1 MTILTQVKTVLKYAR
16 TRVFMETPIQASRC
30 RIAAALVLYNTSK
43 DGDEAKE
50 YARKLYQSNLEDKI
64 TPGPEKFYSYLGLA
78 EHYYKPE
85 EEEES
90 LPDTVSSD
98 EAQRWDLV
106 LQFADQALSARSAE
120 KGALGSD
127 LNEERCIRAFV
138 LKAHA
143 LSKLNRDEEMIQ
155 TCELCFKE
163 GFQYNF
169 QILELLSLLID
180 IYAKNSQWAKMI
192 DFVWHQ
198 SPLVQ
203 AEFIHHLFVTG
214 SDVPSIMRR
223 NRDLQKAAVES
234 KRVDYLIRML
244 EGTIEYLQDQNS
256 FYSGFLRWVLARFY
270 FRVVRVSKMAE
281 HLMTKDIQETDIFSA
296 LYSFLVFRDVVNI
309 YHENFTN
316 STLKNARLDAVEGLQ
331 NLMKQF
337 QNNTF
342 QESSRLADGELV
354 LSKMYL
360 ELGDNE
366 QAEAHINRAFDIC
379 ITDLEDS
386 IDSND
391 RSAFR
396 VLAKVLA
403 FLGLEMEAKVAI
415 SLQFSRVGRND
426 DGQSSSEELDPGSP
440 NLSFADD
447 DSFERHRGDEKKD
460 IDPLDTISVV
470 RLPTPA
476 P

>member
-1 MTILTQVKTVLKYAR
+1 
-16 TRVFMETPIQASRC
+16 
-30 RIAAALVLYNTSK
+30 
-43 DGDEAKE
+43 
-50 YARKLYQSNLEDKI
+50 
-64 TPGPEKFYSYLGLA
+64 
-78 EHYYKPE
+78 
-85 EEEES
+85 
-90 LPDTVSSD
+90 
-98 EAQRWDLV
+98 
-106 LQFADQALSARSAE
+106 
-120 KGALGSD
+120 
-127 LNEERCIRAFV
+127 
-138 LKAHA
+138 
-143 LSKLNRDEEMIQ
+143 
-155 TCELCFKE
+155 
-163 GFQYNF
+163 
-169 QILELLSLLID
+169 
-180 IYAKNSQWAKMI
+180 
-192 DFVWHQ
+192 
-198 SPLVQ
+198 
-203 AEFIHHLFVTG
+203 
-214 SDVPSIMRR
+214 
-223 NRDLQKAAVES
+223 
-234 KRVDYLIRML
+234 
-244 EGTIEYLQDQNS
+244 
-256 FYSGFLRWVLARFY
+256 
-270 FRVVRVSKMAE
+270 
-281 HLMTKDIQETDIFSA
+281 
-296 LYSFLVFRDVVNI
+296 
-309 YHENFTN
+309 
-316 STLKNARLDAVEGLQ
+316 
-331 NLMKQF
+331 MKQF

-447 DSFERHRGDEKKD
+447 DSFERHGGDEKKD